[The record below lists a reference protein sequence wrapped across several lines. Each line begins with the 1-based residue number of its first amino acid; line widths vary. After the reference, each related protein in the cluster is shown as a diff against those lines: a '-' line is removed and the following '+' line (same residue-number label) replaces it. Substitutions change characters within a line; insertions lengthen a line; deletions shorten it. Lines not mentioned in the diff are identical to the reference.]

1 MDFVDWRKVREQANN
16 KDEEQTPQTGRGP
29 RRPTYYVEEMIRDA
43 QKQGKFDNLEGAGKP
58 LHIEENPSE
67 GDNSLAYHLL
77 KNNDLLPPEIELT
90 HEIDDERKRIDTK
103 LARVL
108 RQGQVLRERRFAL
121 GEREKRAFNANLANA
136 LREYEQGLRSINS
149 KTLTLNIIAPSIM
162 HRPILN
168 VQEMLDKVKQECPPF
183 RL

>member
-1 MDFVDWRKVREQANN
+1 
-16 KDEEQTPQTGRGP
+16 
-29 RRPTYYVEEMIRDA
+29 MIRDA
-43 QKQGKFDNLEGAGKP
+43 QAQGKFDNLEGAGKP
-58 LHIEENPSE
+58 LEVHKNPAE

-90 HEIDDERKRIDTK
+90 HEIDDERKRVDAK

-108 RQGQVLRERRFAL
+108 RQGQQLRERRFAL
-121 GEREKRAFNANLANA
+121 GEREKRAFNSNLEKA

-149 KTLTLNIIAPSIM
+149 KTLSLNIMAPSIM

-168 VQEMLDKVKQECPPF
+168 IAEMLDKVKRECPPF